1 MLHPL
6 SLYPGVLGPDGALLV
21 ALGTGRGQGSVDQS
35 RGDFQIQYLGHPI
48 LLLIQQQFQRC

>member
-48 LLLIQQQFQRC
+48 LLLIQQQF